1 MCSWEYE
8 PLLWMIDFMGL
19 LAYELVEHMEA
30 LGLWCWGSGFFFLKA
45 NLWTMSIPNGTKHW
59 SLWDKEGLCSQLSPR
74 WLIGLFKE
82 QCYIRCSPVDS
93 ATIRPVKFIFLRGKE
108 PGLRAHVLPL
118 SLLTTPLSFLCMDA
132 QCCSCSG
139 WFKMWF
145 LKTLTWSIYAI

>member
-1 MCSWEYE
+1 MGIWASSLDDRFYGTSC
-8 PLLWMIDFMGL
+8 LWVGW
-19 LAYELVEHMEA
+19 AH
-30 LGLWCWGSGFFFLKA
+30 GSPWIVMLRVWVFFLKA